1 MTLTSTAEQAA
12 IVDASR
18 TGEGLVIEAGAGTG
32 KTSTL
37 RLLAA
42 AKPHERGLYLA
53 YNRAIKDDAQTS
65 FPSNV
70 TCMTAHGL
78 AFRQVGSRYQHRL
91 NGPRVPAREAA
102 QILGVRDSV
111 TIGERKLPPKILTR
125 LAMDTITRWCYS
137 AHAEVGAEHVP
148 QLAGVSEPLDE
159 FHHGPQH
166 QQLIEAVLP
175 IAQAAWQDIAREGG
189 RLKFQHDH
197 YLKMWQLTR
206 PVLNFDYV
214 LFDEAQDANP
224 VIADV
229 VWIQQWSQKILVGD
243 RCQAI
248 YGWRGA
254 IDAMQHF
261 DGQRHQLTQSF
272 RFGPAIAEEANYW
285 LELLNSDLRLTGF
298 DQIDSRIGF
307 LERPAAVLCRSN
319 AQAIAEL
326 TFALERGQA
335 AALVGG
341 GGELRRLAEAAQGL
355 QEGRGTDH
363 PDLMAF
369 ANWQAV
375 RDYIDE
381 EEAAADLKV
390 LVRIVDRYGTRQ
402 LMKMV
407 DALVGEDRADV
418 VVSTAHKAKG
428 REWDTV
434 RIADDFDPGDRTPDR
449 GALMLTYVAV
459 TRARQQLD
467 RTALAGLQ
475 EMTEGF
481 DDDQGGDPAT
491 DDGED
496 PTVTG
501 PRESQLMN
509 DVRTC
514 PTCGCT
520 DLDACDGGCSWVDGS
535 ELCSACIKAGIRPV
549 IVVDLPPAPDP
560 DHSPQ
565 LTAMVRERAE
575 AERQYVRCQH
585 RHAPRP
591 PDPIECPACALKK
604 QPAGAA

>member
-1 MTLTSTAEQAA
+1 MTLTPTAEQAA

-53 YNRAIKDDAQTS
+53 YNRAIKDDAQAS

-78 AFRQVGSRYQHRL
+78 AFRQVGSRYQHRI

-102 QILGVRDSV
+102 RLLGVHDTV
-111 TIGERKLPPKILTR
+111 TIGERKLPPRILTR

-137 AHAEVGAEHVP
+137 AHAEIGADNVP
-148 QLAGVSEPLDE
+148 VLAGVSEPLDE
-159 FHHGPQH
+159 PIGPQH
-166 QQLIEAVLP
+166 QLLVDAVLP
-175 IAQAAWQDIAREGG
+175 IARAAWQDIARTDG
-189 RLKFQHDH
+189 RLKFTHDH

-254 IDAMQHF
+254 IDAMAHF
-261 DGQRHQLTQSF
+261 PGARHQLTQSF
-272 RFGPAIAEEANYW
+272 RFGPAIADEANYW
-285 LELLNSDLRLTGF
+285 LNLLDSDLRLTGF
-298 DQIDSRIGF
+298 DQIDSTIGF

-341 GGELRRLAEAAQGL
+341 GGEIRRLAEAAQGL

-375 RDYIDE
+375 RDYVDE

-407 DALVGEDRADV
+407 DALVEEDRADV

-434 RIADDFDPGDRTPDR
+434 RIADDFDPGERTPDR
-449 GALMLTYVAV
+449 GELMLTYVAV

-467 RTALAGLQ
+467 RTALAGLA

-481 DDDQGGDPAT
+481 DEEPPLDDLPDDGDEPRGPLALGPTEGLMVAT
-491 DDGED
+491 DDSGRPDELAVD
-496 PTVTG
+496 PV
-501 PRESQLMN
+501 
-509 DVRTC
+509 
-514 PTCGCT
+514 
-520 DLDACDGGCSWVDGS
+520 AH
-535 ELCSACIKAGIRPV
+535 
-549 IVVDLPPAPDP
+549 VVEELPPAPDP
-560 DHSPQ
+560 DHSPV
-565 LTAMVRERAE
+565 LTAMVRDRAE
-575 AERQYVRCQH
+575 LERQYVKCIH
-585 RHAPRP
+585 RHAPRH
-591 PDPIECPACALKK
+591 PDPIECPACALRKT
-604 QPAGAA
+604 PAGAR